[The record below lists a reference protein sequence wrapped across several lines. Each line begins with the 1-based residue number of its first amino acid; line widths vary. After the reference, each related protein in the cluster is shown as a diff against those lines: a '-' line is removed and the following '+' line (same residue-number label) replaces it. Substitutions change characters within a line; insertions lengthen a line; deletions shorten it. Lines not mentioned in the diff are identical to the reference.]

1 MNLARHASVLWRFR
15 RVTIAGVIV
24 GIALAIFA
32 SYRVSPSGLTPRGS
46 ETWSAVSSI
55 LVTQPGFPEGRV
67 TLPPTQIDDGVT
79 ADGEQAVD
87 ENSKPSEQI
96 QFADPARL
104 AYQADLYSRFLIS
117 DDVLRRVPER
127 PQRSQVMA
135 SPFASA
141 AGGQIQPVIELTTM
155 GTTAESAHAINVHL
169 FEALND
175 FINDGA
181 RRNEIP
187 KAGVVEIKML
197 ASPEVALVSGRK
209 PTMSVLAFMFVMLAT
224 LALTHLLEA
233 LRSRRATDAALAT
246 IVDWDAPAPSPDAHR
261 NGRTAEPAEIA
272 GRRNR

>member
-32 SYRVSPSGLTPRGS
+32 SYSVSSSGLTPRGS

-67 TLPPTQIDDGVT
+67 TLPETQIEDGIT
-79 ADGEQAVD
+79 AAGEQAVED
-87 ENSKPSEQI
+87 GSKPSEQI
-96 QFADPARL
+96 QFADPGRL

-117 DDVLRRVPER
+117 DDVLRRVPEK
-127 PQRSQVMA
+127 PQRAQVLA

-141 AGGQIQPVIELTTM
+141 TGGQVQPVIELTTM
-155 GTTAESAHAINVHL
+155 GTSAENAHAINIHL

-175 FINDGA
+175 FIHDGA
-181 RRNEIP
+181 KKNEIP
-187 KAGVVEIKML
+187 KAGVVEIQML
-197 ASPEVALVSGRK
+197 SSPEVGLVSGRK

-224 LALTHLLEA
+224 LAVTHLLEA
-233 LRSRRATDAALAT
+233 LRSRRGSEAALAT
-246 IVDWDAPAPSPDAHR
+246 IVDWDAPAASLDLHR
-261 NGRTAEPAEIA
+261 NGRTAEPAEYA
-272 GRRNR
+272 GRRNH